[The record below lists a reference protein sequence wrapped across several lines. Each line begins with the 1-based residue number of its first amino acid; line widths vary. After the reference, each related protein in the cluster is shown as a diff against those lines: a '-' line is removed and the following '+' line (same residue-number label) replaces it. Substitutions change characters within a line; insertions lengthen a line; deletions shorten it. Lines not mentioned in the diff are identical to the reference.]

1 MKFRIAL
8 LPAFAAITFTAMAQ
22 EPVVEPPVQVID
34 LAIPEPA
41 QEEEQIFT
49 IVEVMPEFPGGQDA
63 LFAYLA
69 KNVRY
74 PQAEQEAGISGT
86 VYVNFV
92 VGTDGALRNVKILRG
107 VKDAPGFDV
116 ETLRVVQNMPNW
128 IPGTQRGKPVAVQ
141 YNLPIRF
148 VLD

>member
-1 MKFRIAL
+1 MNYRLTL
-8 LPAFAAITFTAMAQ
+8 LPACLAFTFTAMAQ
-22 EPVVEPPVQVID
+22 EPVVEPPVPVIEHV
-34 LAIPEPA
+34 EPA

-69 KNVRY
+69 KHVRY
-74 PQAEQEAGISGT
+74 PEAEREAGIQGT
-86 VYVNFV
+86 VYVNFII
-92 VGTDGALRNVKILRG
+92 GADGALSNAKILRG
-107 VKDAPGFDV
+107 VKDAPGFDI
-116 ETLRVVQNMPNW
+116 ETLRVVQSMPNW
-128 IPGTQRGKPVAVQ
+128 TPGTQRGKPVAVQ